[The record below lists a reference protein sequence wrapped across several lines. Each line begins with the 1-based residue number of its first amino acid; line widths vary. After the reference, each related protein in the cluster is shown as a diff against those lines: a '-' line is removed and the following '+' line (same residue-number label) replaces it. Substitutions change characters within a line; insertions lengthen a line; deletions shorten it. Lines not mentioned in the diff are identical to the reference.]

1 MKTSIAWS
9 SRTRSASARIVKAFG
24 LTMVIGGLWATPAFG
39 EDNHDHPSQQRRGQ
53 NHDYQHRPGQQ
64 EPGGNWHGNQ
74 RYDRRGGNGYG
85 NQRYRYD
92 DQRSGYVYA
101 PPPVTYVPQPSPGVT
116 LVFPLQF
123 R

>member
-1 MKTSIAWS
+1 
-9 SRTRSASARIVKAFG
+9 
-24 LTMVIGGLWATPAFG
+24 MVTGGLWATPAFG

-64 EPGGNWHGNQ
+64 EAGGNWHGNQ
-74 RYDRRGGNGYG
+74 RDDRRGGNGYG